1 MEEACEVIK
10 SKIEGYG
17 GTCNIQ
23 KAPKVVTA
31 MDDADLAKQLER
43 AELENAEVSFILWPF
58 WCFYEDG
65 EFECSICATRNLA
78 IRRRYT

>member
-43 AELENAEVSFILWPF
+43 AEQENAEVSQAFGFMSSLVN
-58 WCFYEDG
+58 G
-65 EFECSICATRNLA
+65 A
-78 IRRRYT
+78 ISELVLLPIFLDDL